1 MYNKGMLVINKELNN
16 MDNLNNLKIERTKY
30 LKAYRNCRPLENQT
44 NQEFAEMQ
52 NGFAKKYAE
61 INKQIKK
68 IQRNIRESK

>member
-1 MYNKGMLVINKELNN
+1 

-52 NGFAKKYAE
+52 NDFARKYAE

-68 IQRNIRESK
+68 IQRNIRGSK

>member
-1 MYNKGMLVINKELNN
+1 MLIKNKELNN

-30 LKAYRNCRPLENQT
+30 LKAYRNCRPLKNQT

-52 NGFAKKYAE
+52 NDFARKYAE

-68 IQRNIRESK
+68 IQRNIRGSK